1 MRSITVF
8 VICDKDSPIY
18 VCMYMKD
25 EIRIYVYIHRI
36 PIPYYPPKR
45 KRIHIFCWVEKK
57 NTNKW
62 NERTKMLCKMSIE
75 IYFGQDR
82 TYMHTHYT
90 SMYEPSTE
98 VYAYFWKQTQFTSM
112 PVLCCRVHK

>member
-1 MRSITVF
+1 MKSAYMYTYIESQFHTTLQKESAYTYF
-8 VICDKDSPIY
+8 V
-18 VCMYMKD
+18 
-25 EIRIYVYIHRI
+25 EER
-36 PIPYYPPKR
+36 
-45 KRIHIFCWVEKK
+45 K

-82 TYMHTHYT
+82 TYMHIHYT

-98 VYAYFWKQTQFTSM
+98 VYA
-112 PVLCCRVHK
+112 